1 MRSSK
6 PPELAS
12 WLIEHL
18 IPGIRKD
25 ALVGDLLEE
34 FSQGRSAAWYWY
46 QALVAVLVN
55 FSCASWRQIGNGDAG
70 SHTLGQPTSASG
82 ASVVL
87 RLDAAVER
95 QPINL
100 FWQCEDSHLICR
112 WSGVVERAPYDAPWM
127 HDAGN
132 VEPKPALPTFLDFAR
147 ISPFGRRRW

>member
-18 IPGIRKD
+18 IPGIKKD

-34 FSQGRSAAWYWY
+34 FNQGRSAAWYWY

-55 FSCASWRQIGNGDAG
+55 FSCAIWRQIGNGNTGA
-70 SHTLGQPTSASG
+70 HTLGQPASASG
-82 ASVVL
+82 ASAAL

-95 QPINL
+95 QRINL
-100 FWQCEDSHLICR
+100 SWQSEDSHLICR
-112 WSGVVERAPYDAPWM
+112 WSGVGERAPYDAPWM
-127 HDAGN
+127 HDVGN
-132 VEPKPALPTFLDFAR
+132 EPKPALPTFLDFTR
-147 ISPFGRRRW
+147 VSPFGGRRW